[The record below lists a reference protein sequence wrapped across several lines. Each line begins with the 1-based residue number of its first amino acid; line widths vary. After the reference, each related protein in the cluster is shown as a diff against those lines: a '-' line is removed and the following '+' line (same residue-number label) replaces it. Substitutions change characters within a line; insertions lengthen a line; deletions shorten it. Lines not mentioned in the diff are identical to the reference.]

1 MGPSFPRLSQKLN
14 PFIKSVFLLLSKKKL
29 NRLVESVFFS
39 GNFPHPLI
47 KLETKEVSSKQFSS
61 FILFQ
66 RQVSWKRV
74 ASNRPH
80 NVSKIG
86 LWHLTEVKP
95 FSLYFGLCRLTNT
108 ELYTLYFGSVELTG
122 LYRATHPIFIA
133 DLKLPPSE

>member
-29 NRLVESVFFS
+29 NRLVESVFFQET
-39 GNFPHPLI
+39 FPIPSSSWRQ
-47 KLETKEVSSKQFSS
+47 KKYQVNSFPASFFSNSKSVSN
-61 FILFQ
+61 
-66 RQVSWKRV
+66 V

-80 NVSKIG
+80 NVTKIG
-86 LWHLTEVKP
+86 LWHLTEVEP
-95 FSLYFGLCRLTNT
+95 CSLYFGFCQLTKT